1 MYTTSFLPF
10 RRLLTHCSRA
20 SLTNPPLLPFRPVLS
35 IRTLHFSPLHKM
47 SCEAPPTADGS
58 PWYAAFPSPRTTKPG
73 ALTRNE
79 VLDLLQKEGSKDF
92 VLVDLRRNDYEGGT
106 IRGSINLPA
115 QSLYPTIPTL
125 YDLFKAGNVK
135 QVIWYCGSSSG
146 RGTRAAGWFADHID
160 DKGDTEMKSVI
171 LEGGIKG
178 WVKSGT
184 EYTETMIGYS
194 EEAWSK

>member
-1 MYTTSFLPF
+1 
-10 RRLLTHCSRA
+10 
-20 SLTNPPLLPFRPVLS
+20 
-35 IRTLHFSPLHKM
+35 M

-58 PWYAAFPSPRTTKPG
+58 PWHAAFPSPRTTKPG
-73 ALTRNE
+73 ALTRKE
-79 VLDLLQKEGSKDF
+79 VLELLQKEGRKDF

-125 YDLFKAGNVK
+125 YDLFKAGNMK
-135 QVIWYCGSSSG
+135 QVIWYCGSSAG

-178 WVKSGT
+178 WVKGGN
-184 EYTETMIGYS
+184 EYTETMIGYA